1 MSFHVARSSVV
12 MPLLVAIRYRLSPR
26 LTTAVAPYLGV
37 DTREPPSRT
46 TELEPAARTSSASA
60 ARPATKMRDGVLP
73 GRFGVVMRLSGL
85 QSGHRPQRQ
94 LFRVQRPSGQPP
106 PNYSRG

>member
-26 LTTAVAPYLGV
+26 LTTAMAPYLGV

-46 TELEPAARTSSASA
+46 TELEQAARTSSASA
-60 ARPATKMRDGVLP
+60 ARPATRMRDGVIP
-73 GRFGVVMRLSGL
+73 GRFGVIMRLAGL
-85 QSGHRPQRQ
+85 QSGQRRQRQ
-94 LFRVQRPSGQPP
+94 DRRSTRLNSSP
-106 PNYSRG
+106 

>member
-46 TELEPAARTSSASA
+46 TALEQAASTSSASA
-60 ARPATKMRDGVLP
+60 ARPATKMRDGVIP
-73 GRFGVVMRLSGL
+73 GRFGVIMRLAGL
-85 QSGHRPQRQ
+85 QSGQRRQ
-94 LFRVQRPSGQPP
+94 RHLFGVKRSDRKRVG
-106 PNYSRG
+106 